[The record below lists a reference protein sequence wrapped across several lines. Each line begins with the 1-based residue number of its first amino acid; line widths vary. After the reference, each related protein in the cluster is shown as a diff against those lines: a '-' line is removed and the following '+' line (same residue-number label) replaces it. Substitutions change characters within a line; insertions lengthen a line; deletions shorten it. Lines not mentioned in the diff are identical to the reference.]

1 MMTKVNKRNK
11 QATMAL
17 WTGGKMI
24 CARRDSKL
32 GYAAVPQMMCC
43 AASAQDELMVLR
55 YVGGRRDI
63 DTHTTAVYAGLRWF
77 GNDKDQT

>member
-1 MMTKVNKRNK
+1 MDWGRLIDLRAER
-11 QATMAL
+11 Q
-17 WTGGKMI
+17 
-24 CARRDSKL
+24 KL

-63 DTHTTAVYAGLRWF
+63 VTHTTAV
-77 GNDKDQT
+77 